1 MNLYLMRHG
10 AANVSINAAD
20 DPWAENEIER
30 SSTPKAAKR
39 LRLLGSRGA
48 KH

>member
-20 DPWAENEIER
+20 DSSAENER
-30 SSTPKAAKR
+30 PLTPKAAKR
-39 LRLLGSRGA
+39 PRLLGSRGA